1 MSILNAL
8 LSTPMAAVTSGPS
21 LISLAMGPSVRR
33 GDFASDEEFQLGQSE
48 LGLGQFFTNQ
58 DFNQGFVS
66 GAPTITNTTDNIT
79 KFIPQQISS
88 PRSLGAEEIKTLPN
102 DGIIG
107 LLKSGAGKV
116 RDTFLQ
122 GAGATGGLNIGARL
136 GMLVNPALALPFA
149 LGGAF
154 LGAKG
159 IREATPGEKGIQNIY
174 GGQNTIGQGSFVL
187 DPTTGEFLVDPI
199 TGEPLESEMA
209 GYNISSMFGKGLP
222 SAIQSRI
229 DRINKTLSRKDSA
242 ILSQRL
248 QRLEAEKA
256 AAEAAELAAQQ
267 EATRAL
273 AEANRQTAGTS
284 DATGGYQSSF
294 SQDSDF
300 MGGSGTAAEMGSFKQ
315 GGIVGLL

>member
-1 MSILNAL
+1 
-8 LSTPMAAVTSGPS
+8 
-21 LISLAMGPSVRR
+21 MGPSVRR

-102 DGIIG
+102 EGIIG

-116 RDTFLQ
+116 RDTLLQ

-154 LGAKG
+154 LGATG
-159 IREATPGEKGIQNIY
+159 IREATPGEKGIQQLY
-174 GGQNTIGQGSFVL
+174 GGQNTIAPG
-187 DPTTGEFLVDPI
+187 TTFIDPI
-199 TGEPLESEMA
+199 TGS
-209 GYNISSMFGKGLP
+209 
-222 SAIQSRI
+222 
-229 DRINKTLSRKDSA
+229 
-242 ILSQRL
+242 
-248 QRLEAEKA
+248 
-256 AAEAAELAAQQ
+256 
-267 EATRAL
+267 
-273 AEANRQTAGTS
+273 
-284 DATGGYQSSF
+284 
-294 SQDSDF
+294 
-300 MGGSGTAAEMGSFKQ
+300 
-315 GGIVGLL
+315 